1 MSHRG
6 EKTLKEVIEELIAAY
21 GISNRLDEIDLRAW
35 WLRTMGEDINALT
48 SKIILRDKRLFLTI
62 ESAALKAELMMARGR
77 LRTSINRQAG
87 KRLVDEIIIL

>member
-35 WLRTMGEDINALT
+35 WLKTMGSEINALT
-48 SKIILRDKRLFLTI
+48 SKIILRERKLYLTI
-62 ESAALKAELMMARGR
+62 ESAALKSELMMARGR
-77 LRTSINRQAG
+77 LKTSINRQAG
-87 KRLVDEIIIL
+87 KRMVDEIIIM